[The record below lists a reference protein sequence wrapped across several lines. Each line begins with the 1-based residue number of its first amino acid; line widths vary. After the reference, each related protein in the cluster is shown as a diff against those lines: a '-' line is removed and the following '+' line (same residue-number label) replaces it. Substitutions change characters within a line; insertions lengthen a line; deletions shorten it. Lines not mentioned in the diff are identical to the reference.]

1 MSTNDNKLL
10 IKISTLDYKS
20 IYVDVGSSSKA
31 LCAIILVMVIGLF
44 LSRKPLKKM
53 IDILKSKG
61 MHYLEGNLFPYT
73 PNLKVYYDRGFFTLY
88 WTIVWLVC
96 RFTFIKPIFLVLNE
110 TIDSIIFAR
119 FLAIILSMG
128 IALIPSLVL
137 TSISDLNETVST
149 LHFNLCVTYRMYLK
163 IILKLFVIRTYATN
177 TKIKEFLS
185 FLFLFSLFIVY
196 LFTGSLMVLT
206 LWLTIIYFG
215 IYSDHIIKEVFLS
228 NYVFI
233 EKEISSFSYIIK
245 PERFLY
251 NFRFYYWLN
260 RLPSF
265 FNQEAYTQGYSFEA
279 MDREE
284 FFQHVT
290 IFNEGLEYD
299 KKLKKHFENPKF
311 QKAIL
316 SAEGSNKDVKT
327 KDQLIKA
334 IIIKSIKE
342 LNKEIS
348 EEQKKKKD
356 IKRFTNSKNKR
367 GYHSTPKSYMM
378 DGEDEGRSQKSTSSA
393 GRFVFPPYERPMD
406 LQESNDAP
414 NVANIEIKNGTIVD
428 VRRNKGF
435 TDVLVRYPH
444 PNTNDLLPSS
454 EPNPNVRTLLSM
466 NAENGNPKDL
476 TPAASVAGTSA
487 AETATKSGG
496 AAKQALSKLYWT
508 KGSKRVAVGAS
519 AVIGA
524 LSIVNLLEDGYA
536 KTQKPGSFYNKFV
549 KPTFEG
555 TSSKPKP
562 SDTK

>member
-31 LCAIILVMVIGLF
+31 LCAIILVIVIGLF

-73 PNLKVYYDRGFFTLY
+73 PNLKLYYQRGFFTLY

-260 RLPSF
+260 KLPYF

-290 IFNEGLEYD
+290 IFNQGLEYS
-299 KKLKKHFENPKF
+299 KKVEKLFENPKL
-311 QKAIL
+311 KEAIL

-334 IIIKSIKE
+334 IIIEAINE

-348 EEQKKKKD
+348 EEQKNRKD

-367 GYHSTPKSYMM
+367 CYHSTPKSYMM
-378 DGEDEGRSQKSTSSA
+378 DGEDGGRSQKSTSSA
-393 GRFVFPPYERPMD
+393 GRFVFPTYERPMD
-406 LQESNDAP
+406 LQETNDAL
-414 NVANIEIKNGTIVD
+414 NVANIEVKNGTIVD
-428 VRRNKGF
+428 VRRSEGF
-435 TDVLVRYPH
+435 TDVLIRYPH

-466 NAENGNPKDL
+466 NVENGNPKDL

-496 AAKQALSKLYWT
+496 AVKQALSKLNWT
-508 KGSKRVAVGAS
+508 KGSKRVAVGG
-519 AVIGA
+519 AVLTGA
-524 LSIVNLLEDGYA
+524 LSIVNLWEDGYA

>member
-1 MSTNDNKLL
+1 MDL
-10 IKISTLDYKS
+10 
-20 IYVDVGSSSKA
+20 GWSSKA
-31 LCAIILVMVIGLF
+31 LCAIILVIVIGLF

-185 FLFLFSLFIVY
+185 FLFLFSLFIAY

-233 EKEISSFSYIIK
+233 EQEISSLSYTIK

-251 NFRFYYWLN
+251 NFRFFYWQN
-260 RLPSF
+260 KLPCF

-290 IFNEGLEYD
+290 IFNEGLEYN
-299 KKLKKHFENPKF
+299 KKLEKHFENPKF
-311 QKAIL
+311 KNAIL

-334 IIIKSIKE
+334 IIIEAINE

-348 EEQKKKKD
+348 EEQKNRKD

-367 GYHSTPKSYMM
+367 CYHSTPKSYMM
-378 DGEDEGRSQKSTSSA
+378 DGEDGGRSQKSTSSA
-393 GRFVFPPYERPMD
+393 GRFVFPTYERPMD
-406 LQESNDAP
+406 LQETNDAL
-414 NVANIEIKNGTIVD
+414 NVANIEVKNGTIVD
-428 VRRNKGF
+428 VRRSEGF
-435 TDVLVRYPH
+435 TDVLIRYPH

-466 NAENGNPKDL
+466 NVENGNPKDL

-496 AAKQALSKLYWT
+496 AVKQALSKLNWT
-508 KGSKRVAVGAS
+508 KGSKRVAVGG
-519 AVIGA
+519 AVLTGA
-524 LSIVNLLEDGYA
+524 LSIVNLWEDGYA

>member
-1 MSTNDNKLL
+1 
-10 IKISTLDYKS
+10 
-20 IYVDVGSSSKA
+20 
-31 LCAIILVMVIGLF
+31 
-44 LSRKPLKKM
+44 
-53 IDILKSKG
+53 
-61 MHYLEGNLFPYT
+61 
-73 PNLKVYYDRGFFTLY
+73 
-88 WTIVWLVC
+88 
-96 RFTFIKPIFLVLNE
+96 
-110 TIDSIIFAR
+110 
-119 FLAIILSMG
+119 
-128 IALIPSLVL
+128 
-137 TSISDLNETVST
+137 
-149 LHFNLCVTYRMYLK
+149 MYLK

-185 FLFLFSLFIVY
+185 FLFLFSLFFVY

-233 EKEISSFSYIIK
+233 EQEISSLSYTIR

-251 NFRFYYWLN
+251 NFRFFYWLN
-260 RLPSF
+260 KLPSF

-290 IFNEGLEYD
+290 IFNEGLEYS
-299 KKLKKHFENPKF
+299 KKVEKLFENPKLK
-311 QKAIL
+311 KAIL

-327 KDQLIKA
+327 KDQLIRDIIVKA
-334 IIIKSIKE
+334 IKG

-466 NAENGNPKDL
+466 NAENGNPKDIA
-476 TPAASVAGTSA
+476 PAASVAGTSA
-487 AETATKSGG
+487 AETATKSGR

-508 KGSKRVAVGAS
+508 KGTKRVAVGAS

>member
-1 MSTNDNKLL
+1 M
-10 IKISTLDYKS
+10 
-20 IYVDVGSSSKA
+20 DVGSSSKA
-31 LCAIILVMVIGLF
+31 LCAIILVIVIGLF

-260 RLPSF
+260 KLPSF

-334 IIIKSIKE
+334 IIIEAINE

-348 EEQKKKKD
+348 EEQKNRKD

-367 GYHSTPKSYMM
+367 CYHSTPKSYMM
-378 DGEDEGRSQKSTSSA
+378 DGEDGARSQKNTSSA
-393 GRFVFPPYERPMD
+393 GRFVFPAYERPMD
-406 LQESNDAP
+406 LHEVNDDL
-414 NVANIEIKNGTIVD
+414 NVANIEVKDGALVD
-428 VRRNKGF
+428 VRKSKGI
-435 TDVLVRYPH
+435 TEVLIKYPR
-444 PNTNDLLPSS
+444 
-454 EPNPNVRTLLSM
+454 PNPDDLFETNRRTLLIV
-466 NAENGNPKDL
+466 NAESSNPEDIIKFLSRNESLGNNLP
-476 TPAASVAGTSA
+476 

-496 AAKQALSKLYWT
+496 AAKQVFGRFNFS

-519 AVIGA
+519 AIIGA

-536 KTQKPGSFYNKFV
+536 KTQKPGSFYNEVV

-562 SDTK
+562 SDK